1 MAFERKILG
10 LTTSGQDVL
19 VCGIGLSIVV
29 HSLTITNDT
38 GAARV
43 VTLSF
48 YDQANGVTLPLG
60 KLNVGANAS
69 ARWPDKVNLAPGD
82 KLIASADAGDAVT
95 LYAGYLQQGGAAPV
109 ASGFVVRGVWSNLAD
124 YDQLDIV
131 SKSDIPYVAIQPSTN
146 QDPST
151 ATAYWLKLL
160 DATVIAAALA
170 AKADVTYVDA
180 AVAALI
186 DAAPGALDTLNE
198 LAAALGDDANFA
210 STITTALA
218 GKQPLNA
225 TLTAFAGQ
233 TIAAND
239 LIYGTGTGA
248 VGKTTLSSFGRSLI
262 DDPDAGAARVTLGVV
277 GKQSIPVPAGAMLA
291 ATTNGAA
298 SGKVETSS
306 NKVMLNSLDFD
317 AATIESAQFAIPM
330 PKQWNEG
337 TVTFQVVWKHAA
349 TSGSFGVVWG
359 LSGVAVSDD
368 DAADVAFGTE
378 VTVTDTGGTT
388 NDVYISAESGA
399 VTIAGTPQAGDLVF
413 FRLRRVASDGADTL
427 AIDAGLLAI
436 NLFITTDA
444 GNDA

>member
-60 KLNVGANAS
+60 KLAVGANAS

-109 ASGFVVRGVWSNLAD
+109 SSAFNPRGVWSNLAS
-124 YDQLDIV
+124 YDALDIV
-131 SKSDIPYVAIQPSTN
+131 EKGGLAYIAIQPSTDE
-146 QDPST
+146 DPST

-170 AKADVTYVDA
+170 AKADITYVDA

-218 GKQPLNA
+218 GKVA
-225 TLTAFAGQ
+225 TSRQVATSGLASGGGDLSADR
-233 TIAAND
+233 TIN
-239 LIYGTGTGA
+239 
-248 VGKTTLSSFGRSLI
+248 
-262 DDPDAGAARVTLGVV
+262 
-277 GKQSIPVPAGAMLA
+277 VP
-291 ATTNGAA
+291 AA
-298 SGKVETSS
+298 SGAETAAMASS
-306 NKVMLNSLDFD
+306 SKAVTPDSLGD
-317 AATIESAQFAIPM
+317 ALAFVDG
-330 PKQWNEG
+330 G
-337 TVTFQVVWKHAA
+337 TGSGTYTPDHAA
-349 TSGSFGVVWG
+349 GTNHKR
-359 LSGVAVSDD
+359 AVSGTSTVANLANAREGVGFYIRLKQDGTGGR
-368 DAADVAFGTE
+368 AIAFGTGYKFA
-378 VTVTDTGGTT
+378 GGTPT
-388 NDVYISAESGA
+388 ASTAANAVDAISGVVVDA
-399 VTIAGTPQAGDLVF
+399 TTPLYDCVF
-413 FRLRRVASDGADTL
+413 LKG
-427 AIDAGLLAI
+427 IG
-436 NLFITTDA
+436 
-444 GNDA
+444 